1 MNKLLSSVAS
11 AKRVLDETFI
21 LRTIQS
27 RFAPS
32 ASIEDL
38 LPIAQHAELHE
49 FRPGEALFLEGDEAD
64 SCISCGQGQ
73 SPLKPT
79 MARKCRLLMWQRVST
94 WAKWGFLAV
103 THEPR
108 PSALRLEPK
117 PCPLVRTP
125 LRQLLKISPT
135 LEQSLTAEMSERL
148 RQISRSKP
156 NQRQARPWF
165 F

>member
-1 MNKLLSSVAS
+1 MIIPTAFIAFLQVRCRLKSRRAHGFSICRPIFWRVEFTLGAKTIGDSASGTDCVVIETPRRTMNKPLSSVAS

-64 SCISCGQGQ
+64 S
-73 SPLKPT
+73 L
-79 MARKCRLLMWQRVST
+79 
-94 WAKWGFLAV
+94 
-103 THEPR
+103 H
-108 PSALRLEPK
+108 
-117 PCPLVRTP
+117 LVR
-125 LRQLLKISPT
+125 SG
-135 LEQSLTAEMSERL
+135 SVAV
-148 RQISRSKP
+148 
-156 NQRQARPWF
+156 
-165 F
+165 